1 MFTTFSSSTQHTSAA
16 KDGGGSDGTD
26 SPQTRT
32 PAGPRPRRNQVRRA
46 CDGCKLLRIK
56 CDNQRP
62 CSTCV
67 NAHRECC
74 TSGENQFRTIAD
86 AVEEVKRLRTKVREY
101 ETPTDRQSVVHKIHR
116 QRRHRQTPPQ
126 QQKQQGQQQE
136 QRLEQQE
143 QQQQQQQQARSERQH
158 SHHPSAVESASEC
171 ADSGTG
177 PSPSSVTARNG
188 VLVDSVFYGIT
199 SWPFFI
205 RRLSHFIQSR
215 RQGLQL
221 DPDLELR
228 THRPPWPSVPSEDGF
243 LTRGQESRFLDLF
256 WQTYYFSYPIL
267 HEGNLRKEFKDLWD
281 HCGQGIQRKP
291 SPLVDIILALC
302 TQLGASLVR
311 QQTIASHNSSTDNVN
326 VSSDSPRHTSDAQH
340 PSLAGFQYYRRC
352 EEALDLAIENP
363 SIETVQCYTFSIVY
377 LYQAGLLNR
386 AQVVAGKAIMMA
398 MMLGLQAEP
407 PAGQPEPVREIARRT
422 WWSLYILDA
431 HLAVEAGRPPMM
443 SSFHSTCHL
452 PSDSNEIANWLSPHY
467 SYDSSCATWVGYQT
481 QMLRLLRIVT
491 GIGSALRAGYD
502 AAVGEDGM
510 YDDFISDAEAREA
523 CARTLVDQMKKL
535 DSWVKQVPASY
546 RVPRRDD
553 GQPFSTDRSQ
563 IDFGS
568 NTLIHCQR
576 QRLLLELSYHQYCIG
591 LYQPFI
597 CHSRD
602 PDIPTPVSD
611 SMASAALNHALTF
624 TNMIRQA
631 LTSCEALNGDYKIF
645 RWQKNAIFTIL
656 GYSYTFPLCASAASI
671 RGNTAAAIAVI
682 DMYRHIHPESGSVAT
697 VARALAEDVNTIVT
711 GFHSSN
717 TNWPSSSL
725 SALTTPRT
733 ILSTEGQGSIRP
745 APGISV
751 PIGTLSDIRHPDKAL
766 GPPLNVDSRLDLGLL
781 DDVMAESIEVHRD
794 SMAMLWEGLEQDREL
809 IHFDQWD
816 STMW

>member
-1 MFTTFSSSTQHTSAA
+1 MFTTFSTSTQPTSAA
-16 KDGGGSDGTD
+16 HDGGSGTGS
-26 SPQTRT
+26 PKTRT
-32 PAGPRPRRNQVRRA
+32 PAAPRPRRNQVRRA
-46 CDGCKLLRIK
+46 CDSCKVLRIK

-101 ETPTDRQSVVHKIHR
+101 ETPADRQSATRENHR
-116 QRRHRQTPPQ
+116 QRRQRQTPPQ
-126 QQKQQGQQQE
+126 QQQEQQQKHG
-136 QRLEQQE
+136 QQQE
-143 QQQQQQQQARSERQH
+143 QQQQAQQQTRSERQR
-158 SHHPSAVESASEC
+158 SHHPPEVEPASSEC
-171 ADSGTG
+171 PALGPG
-177 PSPSSVTARNG
+177 PSPSSAAARNG

-205 RRLSHFIQSR
+205 RRLSHFIQTR
-215 RQGLQL
+215 RQGLRL

-228 THRPPWPSVPSEDGF
+228 THRPPWPTVQSEDAF

-267 HEGNLRKEFKDLWD
+267 HEGNLRRDFKDLWD
-281 HCGQGIQRKP
+281 HGGQGTQRKP

-311 QQTIASHNSSTDNVN
+311 QQTMASPNSSTDNPN
-326 VSSDSPRHTSDAQH
+326 VSRDSPRRTSDAQC

-352 EEALDLAIENP
+352 EEALDVAIENP
-363 SIETVQCYTFSIVY
+363 SIETVQCYIFSIVY

-398 MMLGLQAEP
+398 MMLGLQTEP
-407 PAGQPEPVREIARRT
+407 PAGQPEPAREMARRT

-431 HLAVEAGRPPMM
+431 HLAIEAARPPMV
-443 SSFHSTCHL
+443 SSFPSTCHQ
-452 PSDSNEIANWLSPHY
+452 PSDSDEIANWLSPHY
-467 SYDSSCATWVGYQT
+467 SYDSDCATWVGYQT
-481 QMLRLLRIVT
+481 QMLRLLQVVT

-502 AAVGEDGM
+502 TAVGEDGV
-510 YDDFISDAEAREA
+510 YDDFISDAEAREK
-523 CARTLVDQMKKL
+523 CARELVEEMKKL
-535 DSWVKQVPASY
+535 DSWVKDVPASY

-576 QRLLLELSYHQYCIG
+576 QRLLLELSYHQYCIS

-624 TNMIRQA
+624 TSMIRQT

-645 RWQKNAIFTIL
+645 RWQKNAIFTML

-671 RGNTAAAIAVI
+671 RGNTEAAIAVI

-697 VARALAEDVNTIVT
+697 VARTLAEDVNTIVT
-711 GFHSSN
+711 GLDSSN
-717 TNWPSSSL
+717 TNWTSSSS

-733 ILSTEGQGSIRP
+733 ILSAEGQGSTRRP
-745 APGISV
+745 TTGIPV
-751 PIGTLSDIRHPDKAL
+751 PIGTWSDSRHPDKAL
-766 GPPLNVDSRLDLGLL
+766 GPPLNVDARLDLGFL
-781 DDVMAESIEVHRD
+781 DDVMAESMVGVHGD
-794 SMAMLWEGLEQDREL
+794 SMDMLWEGLGQDREL
-809 IHFDQWD
+809 IQFDNWN
-816 STMW
+816 STI